1 MALREDLALK
11 PREAY
16 VVRGS
21 EGASKDVFGV
31 AKVVRRYGD
40 GEEVRLVPGEML
52 VVDFGQNCS
61 AVPSFEVEGGAGTE
75 LEIRTSEMLNE
86 SHGEKSRGNDGPA
99 ETSATL
105 SVPGG
110 ETRVYGPGAYSV
122 KAAPCGTECGPR
134 SGVNLSPAAGLRRGM
149 PLRCARWRPS

>member
-1 MALREDLALK
+1 MRWMCCLSASLVAAVAAAAKVTLREDLALK

-16 VVRGS
+16 VVRGA
-21 EGASKDVFGV
+21 EDASKDAFGV
-31 AKVVRRYGD
+31 AKVVRQYGD

-61 AVPSFEVEGGAGTE
+61 AVPSFEVEGCAGTE

-99 ETSATL
+99 GTPYLASLRDAYAGIRYTL
-105 SVPGG
+105 KD
-110 ETRVYGPGAYSV
+110 GAPIQQ
-122 KAAPCGTECGPR
+122 AQT
-134 SGVNLSPAAGLRRGM
+134 
-149 PLRCARWRPS
+149 

>member
-1 MALREDLALK
+1 MALREELALK

-16 VVRGS
+16 VVRGA
-21 EGASKDVFGV
+21 EDALKDAFGV

-75 LEIRTSEMLNE
+75 LEIRASEMLNE

-99 ETSATL
+99 GTPV

-134 SGVNLSPAAGLRRGM
+134 SGVSLSPAAGLRRGM
-149 PLRCARWRPS
+149 PLRCAKWRPS